1 MPAEDFG
8 KCSTP
13 YLKLTRSRNT
23 DTSATKMASHIA
35 KNLNLNNDNKKNKIL
50 KDKRLLLHAKIL
62 GQTAKANCK

>member
-13 YLKLTRSRNT
+13 FLKLTRSRNT

-35 KNLNLNNDNKKNKIL
+35 KSLDVTNKKTL
-50 KDKRLLLHAKIL
+50 KDKRLMLHAKIL
-62 GQTAKANCK
+62 GQTAKANCKN

>member
-13 YLKLTRSRNT
+13 FLKLTKSRNT

-35 KNLNLNNDNKKNKIL
+35 KNLHVNDPKIL
-50 KDKRLLLHAKIL
+50 GDKRLMLHAKVL
-62 GQTAKANCK
+62 GQSKKSGCN

>member
-35 KNLNLNNDNKKNKIL
+35 KNLNVKNKQTFN
-50 KDKRLLLHAKIL
+50 DKRLMLHAKIL
-62 GQTAKANCK
+62 GQTAKSNCKQQI